1 MPEPKN
7 AMVAFKLKVTDREE
21 LDFAVRLEGCTL
33 SEFIREAVLPV
44 ARDRIVA
51 HAIQASASDAA

>member
-7 AMVAFKLKVTDREE
+7 AMVAFKLTERQHRELVRAVS
-21 LDFAVRLEGCTL
+21 LDGTTVSDFVR
-33 SEFIREAVLPV
+33 SAVLPV

-51 HAIQASASDAA
+51 HAIDLA